1 MLYMNDGGLGDVQ
14 ITAAD
19 VDAALAAGADVAPIP
34 GGIDAVSYAILA
46 LHTVMAADLQYPF

>member
-1 MLYMNDGGLGDVQ
+1 MNDGGLGDVQ

-19 VDAALAAGADVAPIP
+19 VDAALAAGADAAPIP